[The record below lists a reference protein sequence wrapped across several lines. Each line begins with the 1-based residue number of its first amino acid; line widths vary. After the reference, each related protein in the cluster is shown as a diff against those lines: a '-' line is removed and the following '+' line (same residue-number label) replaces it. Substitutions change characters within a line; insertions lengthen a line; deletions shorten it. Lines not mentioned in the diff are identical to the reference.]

1 MKNFK
6 FHLLTFALKINL
18 IISIKNQN
26 LLEYFKVLYKYLFWF
41 TDVLSINI
49 LILKDK
55 KFKFNYRK

>member
-6 FHLLTFALKINL
+6 YHLLTFALKINL
-18 IISIKNQN
+18 IISLKNQN

>member
-6 FHLLTFALKINL
+6 YHLLTFALKINL
-18 IISIKNQN
+18 IISLKNQN

-55 KFKFNYRK
+55 KIKFNYRK